1 MVTKFIVGNSY
12 SKEEIEEDGFIKTK
26 QSSLYYFYR
35 KDNILMIFDHPKP
48 KIPNQYKL
56 KSIFVD

>member
-1 MVTKFIVGNSY
+1 MKTDFVVGNSY
-12 SKEEIEEDGFIKTK
+12 SKEEIEEGNYVKTK

-35 KDNILMIFDHPKP
+35 KDNVLLIFDHPKP

-56 KSIFVD
+56 ISIFVD